1 MAFLNAAFGM
11 FMVFVILPF
20 VLIAVIIAV
29 VTAVMFGILK
39 WRKVTLLDIAASDRS
54 GPPPP
59 VFDGNTGPRGI
70 LAKIGPNTTQGE

>member
-1 MAFLNAAFGM
+1 
-11 FMVFVILPF
+11 
-20 VLIAVIIAV
+20 
-29 VTAVMFGILK
+29 MFGILK
-39 WRKVTLLDIAASDRS
+39 WRKVTLSDIAASDRS